1 MCAGF
6 FYFQRRKT
14 KMPRRAAQR
23 KPETQAAE
31 LPEVLV
37 APSAAADK
45 DREAY
50 WINLLANVDELK
62 AATET
67 TDFFVLCQEFPPA
80 AWDRLTIYLY
90 RLTDDAGMLIK
101 NSDDKPHYIKVLR
114 QPLTE
119 EFVMKNWGGGK
130 YQALLKI
137 DNKEVLRKHTFRIDG
152 DPKVLPGQ
160 RVEVEGRVVPLSGA
174 APAPVAPATDLAT
187 AVDASRHATES
198 AMSVLTDAAK
208 TSIKMVQDQAATNNT
223 SKNENPLTT
232 IEGIAAIAK
241 MFQPPPAP
249 DPIDTFIK
257 LQTLMHPAPV
267 EKEEKDTPIEETLG
281 AIEKLT
287 GGRSLVDLLK
297 PAAKAAAEENPWA
310 PFAGVAQSFV
320 ASLPSLM
327 AEFRQ
332 TRLIEM
338 RNRDL
343 QWRRDLWART
353 AKQGEQPPPD
363 LMGEQVAL
371 PPAPPARPQPVNAPA
386 APSAADPNA
395 LISAVVGLICQGFD
409 NSPYMG
415 EQTAGAIDLLYGR
428 ALEHLGVTAI
438 LANEAELDKYIAGV
452 PALAQRSQF
461 ATWKTFKGDFLRY
474 TVERWAEEPAD
485 DDEKAAGPQPVA

>member
-1 MCAGF
+1 
-6 FYFQRRKT
+6 
-14 KMPRRAAQR
+14 MPRRAAQR

-160 RVEVEGRVVPLSGA
+160 RVEVDGKAVPLTGAPAA
-174 APAPVAPATDLAT
+174 APVDSRSDVGHVIEAFA
-187 AVDASRHATES
+187 DASKQNSELLMEGSKAAIQIVRDTA
-198 AMSVLTDAAK
+198 AQNAK
-208 TSIKMVQDQAATNNT
+208 TETTSPLNT
-223 SKNENPLTT
+223 V
-232 IEGIAAIAK
+232 EGIVAIAK
-241 MFQPPPAP
+241 LFQPPPAA

-287 GGRSLVDLLK
+287 GGRSLIDLLK

-343 QWRRDLWART
+343 QWRRDLWARN

-371 PPAPPARPQPVNAPA
+371 PPAPPPARPQPVNAPA
-386 APSAADPNA
+386 SPSAADPNA
-395 LISAVVGLICQGFD
+395 LINAVVGLICQGFD